1 MGSPAAAV
9 ALLLLCLGAP
19 RRAEADVVDVQ
30 LVGERVFPTG
40 REILDDPAVAGR
52 LAQLG
57 NLSALTYD
65 QSLDRWFAASSTDQ
79 RCGCLPRTPRVVQ
92 P

>member
-30 LVGERVFPTG
+30 LVGERVF
-40 REILDDPAVAGR
+40 LDDPAVAGR